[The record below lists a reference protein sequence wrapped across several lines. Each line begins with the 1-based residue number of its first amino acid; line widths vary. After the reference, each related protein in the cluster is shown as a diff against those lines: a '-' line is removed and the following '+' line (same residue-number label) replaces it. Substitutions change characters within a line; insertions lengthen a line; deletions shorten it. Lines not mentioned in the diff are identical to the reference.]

1 MSVTTGILPDDHPEV
16 RRQKYRNRRYS
27 RESEMITLPE
37 VIEKP
42 KKVKKEVKE

>member
-27 RESEMITLPE
+27 REPEMVTLPE

-42 KKVKKEVKE
+42 KKTKKEIKE